1 MGMYSAQRNNTSALF
16 EKKPPHFISMDENL
30 KNKVVHINT
39 IMSNA
44 FTNKCDNEKRFIV
57 VEKMYNHVE
66 CIKYKLLFSFP
77 IQTLTATALGLFR
90 SK

>member
-1 MGMYSAQRNNTSALF
+1 MGMYSAQRNNTSVLF
-16 EKKPPHFISMDENL
+16 EKKPPHFISIDENL
-30 KNKVVHINT
+30 KNKIVHINT

-66 CIKYKLLFSFP
+66 CIKCKLLFSCP
-77 IQTLTATALGLFR
+77 IQTQTATALGLFR